1 MRKSNNNKKNRKNNG
16 ARNTQLASIAK
27 IKQLSFLGPT
37 ANRAIDVIF
46 PVYAVNTISGGY
58 YSLGTSTSA
67 PTITQNITQQAIIQF
82 TEYSA
87 LVKDYGLVQIKSL
100 DISIYRS
107 SNLINNTANITNL
120 PSFSFQISPSKY
132 PAGTTAIQQNIATSD
147 ISAEFNVN
155 TFDSFAY
162 RVAFPPVVSGRSDII
177 NDVFTYGSSVWSPTV
192 VNGTQCLPD
201 IFLNLGSLQF
211 PTFTNVPAYAA
222 YQIASIHL
230 RLNVVFASPQTA
242 L

>member
-1 MRKSNNNKKNRKNNG
+1 MRKSNFNKKNRKNN
-16 ARNTQLASIAK
+16 APCNTQLASVGK

-37 ANRAIDVIF
+37 TNRAIDVVL
-46 PVYAVNTISGGY
+46 PVYAVNTLSGGY

-67 PTITQNITQQAIIQF
+67 PTITANITSQAISQF

-87 LVKDYGLVQIKSL
+87 LVKDFGLVQIKSL

-107 SNLINNTANITNL
+107 SNYINRTTDITNL

-132 PAGTTAIQQNIATSD
+132 SAGTTAIQQNIATSD
-147 ISAEFNVN
+147 TSAEFNVS
-155 TFDSFAY
+155 TFDAFAY
-162 RVAFPPVVSGRSDII
+162 RVVFPPVISGRSDILSDI
-177 NDVFTYGSSVWSPTV
+177 STYGSSVWCPTV

-211 PTFTNVPAYAA
+211 PSFTNVPGYQA